1 MKTHLHLIS
10 ISLALVAA
18 ACAEDIINGFKL
30 ADLRIEREAIK
41 SGGPP
46 RDGIPSIDKPKY
58 IAPAKADF
66 MKDDD
71 IVLSYTHDGTTRAYP
86 LRILV
91 WHEIVNETINSK
103 PILVTYCP
111 LCGTAMIFDRKVG
124 GKVRAFG
131 VSGLLYQSDVL
142 MYDRE
147 DQSLWSQLG
156 MKAVSGP
163 LSGTKL
169 EWLPSEHLKWKAWKA
184 KYPKGEVLS
193 TETGHQRNYTG
204 KAYASYFDS
213 PKTMFPIPK
222 HNEAL
227 PEKEWVVGVIN
238 DGKAIAF
245 PLAQLEK
252 AAEAK
257 QDGVSLKFDPASR
270 LATAADS
277 KGNEL
282 PTVTVFWFAWQAF
295 YPQTTL
301 WKP

>member
-1 MKTHLHLIS
+1 MKIVTITALAATLT
-10 ISLALVAA
+10 SLVTAQ
-18 ACAEDIINGFKL
+18 DTINGFKL
-30 ADLRIEREAIK
+30 TDLRIERDAIK

-46 RDGIPSIDKPKY
+46 RDGIPSIDAPKF
-58 IAPAKADF
+58 ITPDKADF

-71 IVLSYTHDGTTRAYP
+71 IVLSYTHGETTRAYP
-86 LRILV
+86 LRVLV
-91 WHEIVNETINSK
+91 WHEIVNETIAGK

-124 GKVRAFG
+124 DKVRTFG

-147 DQSLWSQLG
+147 DESLWSQLK
-156 MKAVSGP
+156 MEAVSGP

-169 EWLPSEHLKWKAWKA
+169 EWLPSEHLKWSAWKT

-193 TETGHQRNYTG
+193 TDTGHERPYQAQ
-204 KAYASYFDS
+204 AYESYFKS

-227 PEKEWVVGVIN
+227 PEKEWVVGVIHE
-238 DGKAIAF
+238 GKAVAF
-245 PLAQLEK
+245 PIAALEK
-252 AAEAK
+252 SNEAK

-270 LATAADS
+270 LTTATDS

-282 PTVTVFWFAWQAF
+282 PAVTVFWFAWQAF
-295 YPQTTL
+295 NPETSL

>member
-1 MKTHLHLIS
+1 MKFITITAIAATLT
-10 ISLALVAA
+10 SLAIAQDTV
-18 ACAEDIINGFKL
+18 NGFKL
-30 ADLRIEREAIK
+30 TDLRIEREAIK

-46 RDGIPSIDKPKY
+46 RDGIPSIDTPKF
-58 IAPAKADF
+58 IAPDKADF

-91 WHEIVNETINSK
+91 WHEIVNETINGK

-111 LCGTAMIFDRKVG
+111 LCGTAMIYDRKVG

-193 TETGHQRNYTG
+193 TETGHERSYNAQ
-204 KAYASYFDS
+204 AYESYFKS
-213 PKTMFPIPK
+213 PNTMFPIPK

-227 PEKEWVVGVIN
+227 SEKEWVVGVIK
-238 DGKAIAF
+238 DGKAVAF

-252 AAEAK
+252 ASEAK
-257 QDGVSLKFDPASR
+257 LDGVSLKFDSASR
-270 LATAADS
+270 LATATDS